1 VKSEEYNRV
10 FVPSWLR
17 KALLVFC
24 LGFGIDA
31 MPQVSDSAIL
41 SSTLEKFAEITEEDP
56 DYQSIAEGFGGER
69 IHQLPLASLTRK
81 NLGRI
86 PFLDTNQIRNI
97 LKYIEETGPILSVHE
112 LQSIPGLDTA
122 TTRKLLPC
130 LVPGDP
136 SQGLPLTFHNAARH
150 GRHALVFTLSH
161 GLEEKK
167 GYRTDA
173 YAGSAYKEVFR
184 YSYTFSNRIK
194 AAMSGEKDAGEQ
206 FFGPT
211 QKYGMDYYAGYFA
224 LTNTGFI
231 KDLIIG
237 NFTAS
242 FGQGIVT
249 GTGSRMGSVIG
260 FNPPLRVS
268 QGVRGS
274 SSVYE
279 GGYQRGVA
287 ASLKFKRIMVSG
299 FFSRHERDA
308 SVSGIDTLDEMG
320 QTVSS
325 LSATGYHRTA
335 SEIARKNLLKETLAG
350 GNISFYG
357 NFFRA
362 GLTLQYASWDLRIDP
377 SLKPYNA
384 LSFRGKELTNTGGDF
399 ILRLRYISLFAEA
412 GTSFNG
418 SWAWIA
424 GLLAEPAQGVTFS
437 VTARDYDPSCLSV
450 FSNAAGQGGQTS
462 NERGCLLNVNA
473 RLFPDLMLAAYAD
486 IYRHPWLRYR
496 VNSPSEGMEA
506 GLLGTYTGCRSVVF
520 TGRILFRKYEQN
532 LTEPSVAVPSTG
544 SFSTMGVRLQAD
556 WQPVATVTLKT
567 MFELKSGLEGF
578 PGKPSGW
585 LAVQEVRTDLWK
597 RKIQLA
603 FRYGL
608 FNVPGWDF
616 RIYSYEPD
624 LRGSFSVP
632 AYDGSGIRV
641 MLLLQGRITRHVEW
655 WLKYGISWYEDK
667 TTIGSGLEEI
677 QGNVQS
683 EIKVQ
688 VAVKM

>member
-1 VKSEEYNRV
+1 MEQ
-10 FVPSWLR
+10 
-17 KALLVFC
+17 
-24 LGFGIDA
+24 D
-31 MPQVSDSAIL
+31 
-41 SSTLEKFAEITEEDP
+41 LEKLTEITEEEP
-56 DYQSIAEGFGGER
+56 DYQSITESFGGER
-69 IHQLPLASLTRK
+69 IRTLPLANLTRK
-81 NLGRI
+81 SLEKV
-86 PFLDTNQIRNI
+86 PFLDKNQVDNI

-122 TTRKLLPC
+122 TIRKLFPWLA
-130 LVPGDP
+130 PGDP
-136 SQGLPLTFHNAARH
+136 AQGIPLTLRNAVTRGRH
-150 GRHALVFTLSH
+150 GLVFTLSH

-167 GYRTDA
+167 GYRTNA
-173 YAGSAYKEVFR
+173 YAGSSIKEVFR
-184 YSYTFSNRIK
+184 YSYTFSNRLK
-194 AAMSGEKDAGEQ
+194 AALSGEKDAGEQ
-206 FFGPT
+206 FFGPS
-211 QKYGMDYYAGYFA
+211 QKWGMDYYAAYVA
-224 LTNTGFI
+224 LSNTGFI
-231 KDLIIG
+231 KDLVVG

-260 FNPPLRVS
+260 FNPPLRIS
-268 QGVRGS
+268 HGVRGS

-287 ASLKFKRIMVSG
+287 TSVRFKRIMVSG
-299 FFSRHERDA
+299 FYSRHERDA
-308 SVSGIDTLDEMG
+308 SVSGNDTLEDMG

-335 SEIARKNLLKETLAG
+335 SEIARRNLLKETLAG

-362 GLTLQYASWDLRIDP
+362 GLTMHHASWDLQIDP
-377 SLKPYNA
+377 SLKPYNV
-384 LSFRGKELTNTGGDF
+384 LYFRGRELTNAGADF
-399 ILRLRYISLFAEA
+399 IFRLRYISLFAEA

-418 SWAWIA
+418 AWAWIS
-424 GLLAEPAQGVTFS
+424 GLAAEPAQGVSFS
-437 VTARDYDPSCLSV
+437 LTVRDYDPAYLAV

-473 RLFPDLMLAAYAD
+473 RLFANLMLAAYAD

-520 TGRILFRKYEQN
+520 TSRILFRKYEQN
-532 LTEPSVAVPSTG
+532 LTEPIVAVPATG
-544 SFSTMGVRLQAD
+544 SFSTLGIRLQAD

-567 MFELKSGLEGF
+567 MFELKSGTKGF
-578 PGKPSGW
+578 PGHPSGW
-585 LAVQEVRTDLWK
+585 LAVQEIRTDLWK
-597 RKIQLA
+597 RKLRLA

-616 RIYSYEPD
+616 RIYNFEPD
-624 LRGSFSVP
+624 LTGSFSVP
-632 AYDGSGIRV
+632 AYDGSGIRM
-641 MLLLQGRITRHVEW
+641 MLLLQGRITRKVEW

-667 TTIGSGLEEI
+667 KTIGSGLEEI
-677 QGNVQS
+677 PGNIQS

-688 VAVKM
+688 VALRM